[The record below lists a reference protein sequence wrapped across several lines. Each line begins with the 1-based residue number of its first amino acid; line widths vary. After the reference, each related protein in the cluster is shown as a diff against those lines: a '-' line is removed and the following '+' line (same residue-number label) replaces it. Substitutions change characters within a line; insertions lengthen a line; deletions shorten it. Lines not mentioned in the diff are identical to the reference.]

1 MPEKGKILVVDDSK
15 VNVELLWA
23 LLAEA
28 GFAVLKAYS
37 GNEAIEAVK
46 KERPDLILLDIMM
59 PELDGFQ
66 VCGILRSDPD
76 TASIPVI
83 MVTSKDKDNDI
94 VQSLVTGAD
103 DYIIKPVVKN
113 ELLHKVD
120 NLLSKAKTGELPS
133 QLYSKKLKSEQ
144 EKGD

>member
-1 MPEKGKILVVDDSK
+1 MPEKGKILVVDDIK
-15 VNVELLWA
+15 ANVELLGA
-23 LLAEA
+23 ILGEA

-37 GNEAIEAVK
+37 GNEAIDAVK

-66 VCGILRSDPD
+66 VCGMLRSDAG
-76 TASIPVI
+76 TASIPII
-83 MVTSKDKDNDI
+83 MVTSKDKDIDI

-103 DYIIKPVVKN
+103 DYIVKPVVKH
-113 ELLHKVD
+113 ELLCKVD

-133 QLYSKKLKSEQ
+133 QLYSKKMESEQ
-144 EKGD
+144 GKGD